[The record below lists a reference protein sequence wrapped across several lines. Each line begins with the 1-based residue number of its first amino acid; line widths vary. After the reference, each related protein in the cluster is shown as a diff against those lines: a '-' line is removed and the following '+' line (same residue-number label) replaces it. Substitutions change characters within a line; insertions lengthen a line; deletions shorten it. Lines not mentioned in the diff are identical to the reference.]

1 MDYVAER
8 ATRIDASGI
17 RRIWQMAANMTDP
30 VNFSIGQP
38 DFDAPEALKAAAI
51 KAITENCNGYSVTA
65 GIDPLRQSLAERIGE
80 EFGWPDPRVL
90 ISSGLS
96 GALLLSLMGTINP
109 GEEVLI
115 PDPYF
120 VSYRHL
126 VNLLDGKCVFV
137 DTYPDFQLDP
147 AGLSEK
153 ITPKTKLLLLNS
165 PANPNGVVYS
175 AEQLKAIAQVAR
187 QHELLVLSDE
197 IYAEF
202 SYDGPAASIASFYE
216 NTIVLRGFSK
226 TYGVPGWRMG
236 YVAFGPGLAE
246 IFEQMATLQQYTF
259 VCAPHPF
266 QVACADA
273 LDCDMSH
280 QIDHYRRKRDR
291 IYNGLKDVFSLT
303 KPGGAFYAFPA
314 APGGDGEAFVA
325 EAIRNDVLIIPGNV
339 FSQRNSHFR
348 ISYATSDEDIDKGIE
363 RLRRLA
369 ETG

>member
-1 MDYVAER
+1 MKYTSDR
-8 ATRIDASGI
+8 TKLIDASGI
-17 RRIWQMAANMTDP
+17 RRIWQMAVDMSDP

-51 KAITENCNGYSVTA
+51 EAINHGCNGYSVTA
-65 GIDPLRQSLAERIGE
+65 GIDPLREKLAAGVAD
-80 EFGWPDPRVL
+80 EFGWADPQIL

-96 GALLLSLMGTINP
+96 GALLLCLMATVNP
-109 GEEVLI
+109 GEEVLLG
-115 PDPYF
+115 DPYF

-126 VNLLDGKCVFV
+126 VNLLDGCCVFI
-137 DTYPDFQLDP
+137 DTYASFEIDPDQ
-147 AGLSEK
+147 LSEK
-153 ITPKTKLLLLNS
+153 ITAKTKLLLLNS
-165 PANPNGVVYS
+165 PANPSGAVCT
-175 AEQLKAIAQVAR
+175 AGKLKAIAEIAR
-187 QHELLVLSDE
+187 RHELLVVSDE

-202 SYDGPAASIASFYE
+202 SYDGPACSIASFYE

-236 YVAFGPGLAE
+236 YVAFGPNLGE
-246 IFEQMATLQQYTF
+246 VFEQMATLQQYTF

-266 QVACADA
+266 QVACMKA
-273 LDCDMSH
+273 LDCDMSE

-291 IYNGLKDVFSLT
+291 VYEGLKDAFELS

-314 APGGDGEAFVA
+314 APGGDGEEFVRR
-325 EAIRNDVLIIPGNV
+325 AIENDVLIIPGNV

-348 ISYATSDEDIDKGIE
+348 LSYATSDDNIDKGIE

-369 ETG
+369 EEG